1 MNIKDIRTYIGVAA
15 SWLLTLVSL
24 IEVLLKVIA
33 LPSVIAQA
41 ILGVLLTVSLILT
54 VYFFSQR
61 QRTKIATIPSRVNM
75 YLNGLEGKEMPTREL
90 YVCAEKISVYLG
102 TGPNNAADIET
113 VMQRIVWEIDI
124 ANLISSEVNT
134 FYMPITLG
142 SLSSWQET
150 VIPTAKIIKN
160 RREET
165 VRPEVVVFS
174 NAEVNDAVANMRLL
188 RIDFPKGMELRQRE
202 RARLRVTMQWRQ
214 GYRFKNPDFY
224 FNNPEAYGE
233 SVRDVKL
240 ELYPADGVLRGWRM
254 DICEVDKASRIVE
267 CQKSVILKG
276 EKIEWKTVHKSG
288 KMYMMWFT
296 QNP

>member
-75 YLNGLEGKEMPTREL
+75 YLNGLEGKEMPNREL

-240 ELYPADGVLRGWRM
+240 ELYPADG
-254 DICEVDKASRIVE
+254 
-267 CQKSVILKG
+267 
-276 EKIEWKTVHKSG
+276 
-288 KMYMMWFT
+288 
-296 QNP
+296 